1 MFERARIAGLDESD
15 TAKYIDSMLTKE
27 DIQSY
32 KNAAYADGR
41 EDGFDEG
48 LAKGR
53 EEGLEQGL
61 SKGREEGR
69 EEGRAEGLEQGR
81 TEERRLLVLRMLSKG
96 MDIKSV
102 SEMTGLSE
110 EVINGF
116 IDNVC
121 S

>member
-1 MFERARIAGLDESD
+1 
-15 TAKYIDSMLTKE
+15 KYIDSMLTKE

-53 EEGLEQGL
+53 EEG
-61 SKGREEGR
+61 R
-69 EEGRAEGLEQGR
+69 EEGRAEGR
-81 TEERRLLVLRMLSKG
+81 EEGYRLLVLRMLSKG

-110 EVINGF
+110 KVINGF
-116 IDNVC
+116 IDKG
-121 S
+121 